1 MRISSGTFA
10 ATLAAITLLACAGCT
25 DKLVG
30 FRAVFSSNT
39 LAVRAE
45 APSGDKL
52 RFSVPKTTTDLSK
65 RTIYL
70 RPGDAILHL
79 NGYLPVTANGVEET
93 ANGYV
98 VTMTL
103 PRDLVK
109 HASGAMP
116 NTVHVTGSLYI
127 PADIGMR
134 SFTGAELR
142 VPTGARTLGATLD
155 ALHTGPMTQLAEN
168 VGSFLRGLYAAR

>member
-1 MRISSGTFA
+1 MRISSGTFL

-30 FRAVFSSNT
+30 FRAEFASNT
-39 LAVRAE
+39 LAVRAD

-52 RFSVPKTTTDLSK
+52 RFRVAKTTTDLSK

-70 RPGDAILHL
+70 RPGDAVLHL
-79 NGYLPVTANGVEET
+79 NGYLPVTANGVEESGG
-93 ANGYV
+93 GYL

-109 HASGAMP
+109 RAAGAVP
-116 NTVHVTGSLYI
+116 NSVHVTGSLYI

-142 VPTGARTLGATLD
+142 TPTGARTLGATLD
-155 ALHTGPMTQLAEN
+155 AVHTGPTTRFLEA
-168 VGSFLRGLYAAR
+168 VGGFLRGLYAAR